1 MAVFRPTTRH
11 CFVRTHS
18 RYWQLKRAILAVA
31 SITCFGITAMNFK
44 SNYLRNDRSVEVANE
59 RARRMFGNVSFLDPR
74 LQLRSYTIVPNPGKC
89 ANVNFA
95 IVVHISVNDESGR
108 NRWRATYGNPLL
120 MQQTKIVPVCNER
133 VGFEKGLSTGIKF
146 SYTLIFSV
154 GLPSSPEHQEML
166 GNESRMHGDIL
177 QANYMD
183 TYRNLTLKQLAE
195 LRYVASSCQDI
206 KAIIKLD
213 DDVGWNVEKASQFI
227 NKSLSTNEIC
237 CSRRSYFKPLYKPGE
252 KWTVTKEEWSL
263 PTFPPHCVGMMY
275 IASIAAIKRMLA
287 VVYLQ
292 KFFWIDDVFITGVL
306 TKASNITVRHLD
318 AVNEE
323 YKFPLDVNDGA
334 SFFSV
339 YKKYFVYWF
348 MVYNQKT
355 I

>member
-1 MAVFRPTTRH
+1 
-11 CFVRTHS
+11 
-18 RYWQLKRAILAVA
+18 
-31 SITCFGITAMNFK
+31 
-44 SNYLRNDRSVEVANE
+44 
-59 RARRMFGNVSFLDPR
+59 MFGNVSFLDPR
-74 LQLRSYTIVPNPGKC
+74 LQLRKYTMVPNPSKC
-89 ANVNFA
+89 ADVNFA
-95 IVVHISVNDESGR
+95 TVVHISINDESGR

-120 MQQTKIVPVCNER
+120 MQ
-133 VGFEKGLSTGIKF
+133 KF

-154 GLPSSPEHQEML
+154 GLPSSPEHQERL
-166 GNESRMHGDIL
+166 KNESSIHGDIL

-195 LRYVASSCQDI
+195 LRYVASSCQNI

-227 NKSLSTNEIC
+227 NNSLSTNEIC
-237 CSRRSYFKPLYKPGE
+237 CSRRSDFKPLYKPGE
-252 KWTVTKEEWSL
+252 KWTVTKEEWDL

-275 IASIAAIKRMLA
+275 IASIAAIKRMLT
-287 VVYLQ
+287 VVHLQ

-306 TKASNITVRHLD
+306 TEASNVTVRHFD

-348 MVYNQKT
+348 MVYNQNT